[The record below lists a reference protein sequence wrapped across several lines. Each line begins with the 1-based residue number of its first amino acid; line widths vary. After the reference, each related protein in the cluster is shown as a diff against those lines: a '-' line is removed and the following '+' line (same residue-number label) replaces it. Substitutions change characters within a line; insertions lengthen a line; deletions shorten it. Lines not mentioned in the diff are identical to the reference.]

1 MTKER
6 FSKVTEARARYL
18 GNIYRT
24 RRSQSDRK
32 AIRGA
37 LKQGGKA
44 LSDAMTA
51 IMDRPY
57 SRNTYMGLNIGG

>member
-6 FSKVTEARARYL
+6 FSRVTEARSRYL

-37 LKQGGKA
+37 LKQGGESLA
-44 LSDAMTA
+44 NAMTA
-51 IMDRPY
+51 IMDRKYPR
-57 SRNTYMGLNIGG
+57 STYMGMAEG

>member
-6 FSKVTEARARYL
+6 FSRVTEARARYL

-37 LKQGGKA
+37 LKQGGEA
-44 LSDAMTA
+44 LANAMTA
-51 IMDRPY
+51 IMDRKY
-57 SRNTYMGLNIGG
+57 SRATYMGYSVG